1 MVKINAFHLRST
13 ISAMAQKVSV
23 DVVSY
28 FLMAEA
34 RAYQRTRVV
43 FGKFAWGKGSVMR
56 PKALF
61 LPYYANATLIQLIL
75 LGPLRSRKTFEVF
88 SAVVVDKTS

>member
-1 MVKINAFHLRST
+1 ML
-13 ISAMAQKVSV
+13 SV
-23 DVVSY
+23 I

-43 FGKFAWGKGSVMR
+43 FGKFAWRKGSLMR

-61 LPYYANATLIQLIL
+61 LTYYANAHLIKLIL
-75 LGPLRSRKTFEVF
+75 LGPLRSRTKFEVF